1 MSSFLYLS
9 AVQCPSLAKP
19 SFGEIYPDNCA
30 TDKLPFGSHC
40 TFACRKGF
48 KLQGPSFRWKYQN
61 IIENI
66 LLMILDNVKEKGL
79 GVVEGSW
86 HDVLVIIIDDV
97 KIMNKELTTIIRR
110 GATDNKL
117 SREQNSD
124 ECWEASLRLS
134 GMAGPSNERWEHW
147 ALKPSRP
154 QLFSSLQTI
163 QDSFHFSPR
172 FLLCISLWSSR
183 LEWQQLGYGM
193 LVARRVFWMKIPFI
207 VFNFDLNVCSI

>member
-1 MSSFLYLS
+1 
-9 AVQCPSLAKP
+9 
-19 SFGEIYPDNCA
+19 
-30 TDKLPFGSHC
+30 
-40 TFACRKGF
+40 
-48 KLQGPSFRWKYQN
+48 
-61 IIENI
+61 
-66 LLMILDNVKEKGL
+66 MILDNVKEKGL

-117 SREQNSD
+117 SREQNS
-124 ECWEASLRLS
+124 EERWEASLRLS

-193 LVARRVFWMKIPFI
+193 SHINYVFLNGISIYAILTLPDFVFAVYSRGPQWEQSKLYLLRESSRWAIRTKI
-207 VFNFDLNVCSI
+207 

>member
-1 MSSFLYLS
+1 MKVLKHY
-9 AVQCPSLAKP
+9 
-19 SFGEIYPDNCA
+19 
-30 TDKLPFGSHC
+30 
-40 TFACRKGF
+40 
-48 KLQGPSFRWKYQN
+48 WKY
-61 IIENI
+61 
-66 LLMILDNVKEKGL
+66 
-79 GVVEGSW
+79 
-86 HDVLVIIIDDV
+86 IIDDLRQCEG
-97 KIMNKELTTIIRR
+97 KGSWSGGRLMTRCIGNYYWPRKKNYKELTTIIRR

-117 SREQNSD
+117 SREQNS
-124 ECWEASLRLS
+124 EERWEASLRLS